1 MAGLDTRG
9 VFDGFA
15 QGFGLVDNYLNNKA
29 ADERANRQQG
39 MYERGLQ
46 MREQEFAAQ
55 QEDRQRTN
63 DLDALKQNAAAMANG
78 LDLQMT
84 PENDALYKRN
94 PWADVRN
101 FSGANAGLQDE
112 QGMRDRHQITQFY
125 HDWASGSESPLT
137 PELDQAFQR
146 NPMADPRHL
155 FDPKTEAA
163 VQYADKLA
171 SGEGN
176 LFSKE
181 TADHMHNFFR
191 PRIDRMPGRSTRLV
205 GVYPGQREGTLAFE
219 VGVTPK
225 GGLDGVDQKEYFAPV
240 TVNRGIAGQDDEV
253 AQHGI
258 DQVIAPVMGAKQI
271 YQGLGPE
278 NKARMLN
285 YFRDLG
291 LLPKEAEKW
300 DRVAGPD
307 GAIFLRNQHGDEKL
321 LLGRESRLGLAGYG
335 AYAPSSDVK
344 TLQWLMAPEGGNL
357 DAQAARNE
365 LVRMKRGGDDGGVST
380 SDRYRVSYLTDQIK
394 EIDSQL
400 QATTDAGIEADLK
413 QQRQQLIGARN
424 DLASQLGLTG
434 TPGQTAKQRPQPAA
448 IPQAGHIEDGYEF
461 LGGDPANPESW
472 RKK

>member
-1 MAGLDTRG
+1 MAGMDTRG
-9 VFDGFA
+9 VMDGFA
-15 QGFGLVDNYLNNKA
+15 QGFGLVDSYLNNKA
-29 ADERANRQQG
+29 ADERSSRQQA

-46 MREQEFAAQ
+46 MREQEFSAQ
-55 QEDRQRTN
+55 QADQQRQ
-63 DLDALKQNAAAMANG
+63 
-78 LDLQMT
+78 
-84 PENDALYKRN
+84 
-94 PWADVRN
+94 
-101 FSGANAGLQDE
+101 QD
-112 QGMRDRHQITQFY
+112 QQLIGQFY
-125 HDWASGSESPLT
+125 SGWSNGIEAPMT
-137 PELDQAFQR
+137 EELDQAFKR

-155 FDPKTEAA
+155 FNSKTEAA

-181 TADHMHNFFR
+181 TADHMHNFFQ
-191 PRIDRMPGRSTRLV
+191 PRVDRMPGRSTRLA
-205 GVYPGQREGTLAFE
+205 GLYPGQLEGTLAFE

-240 TVNRGIAGQDDEV
+240 TVNRGVAGQDDEV
-253 AQHGI
+253 AQYGI

-271 YQGLGPE
+271 YQALSQNRDKMLGY
-278 NKARMLN
+278 LQGVG
-285 YFRDLG
+285 Y
-291 LLPKEAEKW
+291 LPKGEQW
-300 DRVAGPD
+300 QRVAGPD

-321 LLGRESRLGLAGYG
+321 LLGREPHLGLAGYG

-344 TLQWLMAPEGGNL
+344 TLQWLMGPEGGNL

-365 LVRMKRGGDDGGVST
+365 LVRMKRGGADGGIST
-380 SDRYRVSYLTDQIK
+380 GDRYRVSYLTDQIK

-400 QATTDAGIEADLK
+400 QTATDAGIEADLK
-413 QQRQQLIGARN
+413 RQRQQLIGARN

-434 TPGQTAKQRPQPAA
+434 APGQASQQKPPPAA
-448 IPQAGHIEDGYEF
+448 IPPAGHVEDGYEF

>member
-29 ADERANRQQG
+29 ADERANRQQD
-39 MYERGLQ
+39 MHERGLQ

-55 QEDRQRTN
+55 QEDQRRQ
-63 DLDALKQNAAAMANG
+63 
-78 LDLQMT
+78 
-84 PENDALYKRN
+84 
-94 PWADVRN
+94 
-101 FSGANAGLQDE
+101 QD
-112 QGMRDRHQITQFY
+112 QQLIGQFY
-125 HDWASGSESPLT
+125 SGWSNGIEAPMT
-137 PELDQAFQR
+137 EELDRAFKR

-155 FDPKTEAA
+155 FNPKTEAA

-181 TADHMHNFFR
+181 TADHMHNFFQ
-191 PRIDRMPGRSTRLV
+191 PRIDRMPGRSTRLA
-205 GVYPGQREGTLAFE
+205 GLYPGQREGTLAFE

-225 GGLDGVDQKEYFAPV
+225 GGLDGVDSKEYFAPV
-240 TVNRGIAGQDDEV
+240 TVNRGVAGQDDEV
-253 AQHGI
+253 AQYGI
-258 DQVIAPVMGAKQI
+258 DQMIAPVMGAKQI
-271 YQGLGPE
+271 YQALNQHKDKMLGY
-278 NKARMLN
+278 LQGVG
-285 YFRDLG
+285 Y
-291 LLPKEAEKW
+291 LPKGEKW
-300 DRVAGPD
+300 EQVQGPD
-307 GAIFLRNQHGDEKL
+307 GSVLQRNSVTGELKSV
-321 LLGRESRLGLAGYG
+321 LGREPRLGMAGGG

-365 LVRMKRGGDDGGVST
+365 LVRMKRGGADGGISAG
-380 SDRYRVSYLTDQIK
+380 DRYRIDFLGKQIK

-400 QATTDAGIEADLK
+400 ASMTASPEEETALQ
-413 QQRQQLIGARN
+413 QQRAQLVAQRN
-424 DLASQLGLTG
+424 NMAGQLGLTG
-434 TPGQTAKQRPQPAA
+434 APIQSAQEQRQSATTQQRKAPQANQQQPAA
-448 IPQAGHIEDGYEF
+448 LQAGHIEDGYEF